1 MSSSDSRLT
10 ELEIRFSEQ
19 QQVIEDLSEMVIAQG
34 KRIETLEKH
43 LKLMK
48 DKLDAVEPGLV
59 DARANEKPPHY

>member
-10 ELEIRFSEQ
+10 ELEIRFSHQ

-34 KRIETLEKH
+34 KRIEGLEKH

-48 DKLDAVEPGLV
+48 VKLDAVEPGLV

>member
-1 MSSSDSRLT
+1 MSTPESRLT

-19 QQVIEDLSEMVIAQG
+19 QQVIEDLSEMVISQG
-34 KRIETLEKH
+34 KRIEALEKRV
-43 LKLMK
+43 KLMK